1 MLNCEKKSISSSKPN
16 HQPPATNHY
25 MLELLSMDFMQNAL
39 VAAVLVAVACGV
51 MGTFVVVNR
60 LMALSGGIA
69 HASFGGIG
77 LAVFFGFSPM
87 LGSLGFALACAML
100 MGLLTWRD
108 RKRSDTFIGVIWAG
122 GMALGVILTDLT
134 PGYGGDMMSFLF
146 GSLLTVPTELLGW
159 MGGLLALILGT
170 VAFCF
175 RKFLAISFDH
185 EFARVRGMPVLAYY
199 MLLIALIALTV
210 VLAVQA
216 VGMILV
222 IALLTIPAYI
232 AECYSKNLFQMMVI
246 SVVISLVLALSGLML
261 ACQLN
266 LVVGPSI
273 IACGVLLY
281 LLNFAV
287 KKLLKK

>member
-1 MLNCEKKSISSSKPN
+1 
-16 HQPPATNHY
+16 
-25 MLELLSMDFMQNAL
+25 MLELFSMEFMQNAL
-39 VAAVLVAVACGV
+39 VAAVFVAIACGV

-60 LMALSGGIA
+60 LTALSGGVA
-69 HASFGGIG
+69 HASFGGVG
-77 LAVFFGFSPM
+77 LACFFGFSPM
-87 LGSLGFALACAML
+87 LGSLSFALVCAML

-108 RKRSDTFIGVIWAG
+108 RKNSDTFIGIIWAA

-146 GSLLTVPTELLGW
+146 GSLLTVPRELLFW
-159 MGGLLALILGT
+159 MGGLLVLILGF
-170 VAFCF
+170 VIAFF
-175 RKFLAISFDH
+175 QKFLAISFDP
-185 EFARVRGMPVLAYY
+185 EFARVRGVPVLNYY

-210 VLAVQA
+210 VIAVQA

-232 AECYSKNLFQMMVI
+232 AECYSKNLKQMMLV
-246 SVVISLVLALSGLML
+246 SVGVSLVLVVVGLLL
-261 ACQLN
+261 ACELN

-287 KKLLKK
+287 KKFTRSR

>member
-1 MLNCEKKSISSSKPN
+1 
-16 HQPPATNHY
+16 
-25 MLELLSMDFMQNAL
+25 MLEMLSMDFMQNAL
-39 VAAVLVAVACGV
+39 VAALMVAIACGV

-69 HASFGGIG
+69 HASFGGVG
-77 LAVFFGFSPM
+77 LACFFGFSPM
-87 LGSLGFALACAML
+87 LGSLGFAMLCAMI
-100 MGLLTWRD
+100 MGVLTWQN
-108 RKRSDTFIGVIWAG
+108 RKQADTTIGVIWAA

-146 GSLLTVPTELLGW
+146 GSLLTVPTDLLYW
-159 MGGLLALILGT
+159 MAALLVLILGT
-170 VAFCF
+170 VVFNF
-175 RKFLAISFDH
+175 RKFLAVSFDP
-185 EFARVRGMPVLAYY
+185 EFARVRGIPVMAYY

-210 VLAVQA
+210 VIAVQA

-232 AECYSKNLFQMMVI
+232 AESYSKNLVQMMLIAVA
-246 SVVISLVLALSGLML
+246 ISLVLVLAGLFL
-261 ACQLN
+261 ACELN
-266 LVVGPSI
+266 FVVGPTI

-281 LLNFAV
+281 VLNFAA